1 MILLDTNA
9 VIAII
14 NRRPEVVRKRFT
26 EHQAAGALLAISS
39 IVVFELRFGVA
50 NSPRRNFNAQLL
62 DGFLAGLSSVLDFDS
77 TDADAAG
84 AIRADLAKRGTPI
97 GPYDVLIAGQA
108 LRHGATLVT
117 ANTAEFSRVAG
128 LAVEN
133 WAA

>member
-1 MILLDTNA
+1 MLDTNA
-9 VIAII
+9 VIALFKGDAG
-14 NRRPEVVRKRFT
+14 VVRHVMQLQSWEIGISAIVLHELYFGALRSGRAEANTARIDRLEFERLDYT
-26 EHQAAGALLAISS
+26 AHDALAAGNLRTVLA
-39 IVVFELRFGVA
+39 
-50 NSPRRNFNAQLL
+50 N
-62 DGFLAGLSSVLDFDS
+62 
-77 TDADAAG
+77 
-84 AIRADLAKRGTPI
+84 RGTPI